1 MTTTAA
7 TSRLARGALLRVVG
21 VVAVAAVLRPPIAGV
36 GPVIGPLRDD
46 LALSATAVSALTA
59 LPVLCF
65 GAGAFAGPALA
76 RRLGTDRAL
85 AAVLL
90 LLTVG
95 LGVRVLGGPGL
106 LVAGTVAAGIAIAV
120 ANVLLPAVVKQDFPG
135 RVGAMTGVYTATLTG
150 AAALGALLAVP
161 LAEWTGLG
169 WRGSLGAWTA
179 VAAAAVLLWA
189 PQLVRGDGP
198 HSAPATP
205 QPARRLLRNGRAW
218 AVTAFMGLQSFAF
231 YSFLTWLP
239 SLLVDTGYSP
249 AAAGALLSLGTVVG
263 IPTALVV
270 PARAARLPDQRGI
283 ALATSALIASGFLGL
298 LLAPG
303 TATVVWVVLLG
314 LGLGAA
320 FPLALLLVVLRSSTP
335 AATGQLSAMA
345 QGVGY
350 LFAATGPFL
359 VGAVH
364 EVAGTWGPALLL
376 LLAAVA
382 LQAVAGWVAGRA
394 GHAA

>member
-1 MTTTAA
+1 MTAA
-7 TSRLARGALLRVVG
+7 PPAPAGRALVLRVVG
-21 VVAVAAVLRPPIAGV
+21 VVAVSTVLRPPIAGV

-85 AAVLL
+85 AAVLA

-106 LVAGTVAAGIAIAV
+106 LVAGTAAAGMAIAV
-120 ANVLLPAVVKQDFPG
+120 ANVLLPAVVKQDFPR
-135 RVGAMTGVYTATLTG
+135 RVGTMTGIYTATLTG
-150 AAALGALLAVP
+150 TAALAALLAVP
-161 LAEWTGLG
+161 LMTWTGLG
-169 WRGSLGAWTA
+169 WRGSLGAWTV
-179 VAAAAVLLWA
+179 VAAAALLLWA
-189 PQLVRGDGP
+189 PQLAAGSGP
-198 HSAPATP
+198 RAAPSTP
-205 QPARRLLRNGRAW
+205 HPARRLLRNGVAW

-239 SLLVDTGYSP
+239 SLLIDQGYSP

-263 IPTALVV
+263 IPAALVV
-270 PARAARLPDQRGI
+270 PARAARLRDQRGV
-283 ALATSALIASGFLGL
+283 ALTTSAVIAAGFLGL
-298 LLAPG
+298 LVAPG
-303 TATVVWVVLLG
+303 TGTVVWVVLLG

-335 AATGQLSAMA
+335 VVTGQVSAMA
-345 QGVGY
+345 QGLGY
-350 LFAATGPFL
+350 LFAAAGPFL
-359 VGAVH
+359 VGAVQ
-364 EVAGTWGPALLL
+364 EAAGAWEPALLL

-382 LQAVAGWVAGRA
+382 VQAAAGWVAGRA